1 MNNTLQF
8 SILMAATMALGPL
21 AIDAYLPAFPVIAE
35 DLGVTQTQ
43 VALTLSLYVFG
54 LAGGLL
60 VGGPLSDR
68 YGRSPILL
76 TGLAVYLVSA
86 LAIATS
92 DDLGW
97 MIAWRLIQAFGGGWI
112 AVSIP
117 ALVRDNAHG
126 REAARLFSLIALIM
140 FIAPAIAPSLG
151 STLLWLA
158 DWPLIFIFLAIY
170 SAVVAMLLWVTLLRH
185 LPERPHQREPVARLL
200 TNYMTVL
207 RHPMAWRHIAIQ
219 SLGFSVVMLYVT
231 HASFMYQGWFGL
243 SNPQFSA
250 AFASGVV
257 LMGVFGTLNRR
268 LLLKHTPVHLLKIAI
283 AVQLAALILM
293 NVFLAVDNGHL
304 VAFLPMMILVGGTIG
319 AIAPNN
325 QAAYLEHFG
334 KLSGTA
340 SALIGAMQFIVAGSL
355 ATLSTLV
362 VDGSIQRIT
371 LAMLFVCI
379 PGFAAAMSLPR
390 TRMAEY
396 DDTAETVAERS

>member
-1 MNNTLQF
+1 MKNTLQF

-21 AIDAYLPAFPVIAE
+21 AIDAYLPAFPAIAAHL
-35 DLGVTQTQ
+35 DVNQNQ
-43 VALTLSLYVFG
+43 VSLTLSLYVFG
-54 LAGGLL
+54 LAAGLL
-60 VGGPLSDR
+60 IGGPLSDR
-68 YGRSPILL
+68 FGRTPILL
-76 TGLAVYLVSA
+76 TGLVVYLISA

-92 DDLGW
+92 DSLSW
-97 MIAWRLIQAFGGGWI
+97 MITWRLIQAFGGGWI
-112 AVSIP
+112 GVSIP
-117 ALVRDNAHG
+117 ALVRDHAHG

-151 STLLWLA
+151 SILLWLS
-158 DWPLIFIFLAIY
+158 DWPLIFMFLAVY
-170 SAVVAMLLWVTLLRH
+170 SALLAVLLWVALLRH
-185 LPERPHQREPVARLL
+185 LPRREPNREPVARLL

-219 SLGFSVVMLYVT
+219 SLGFSVIMLYVT

-250 AFASGVV
+250 AFASGVL
-257 LMGVFGTLNRR
+257 LMGVMGALNRR
-268 LLLKHTPVHLLKIAI
+268 LLLRHTPVHLLKLAL
-283 AVQLAALILM
+283 ALQLAALILM
-293 NVFLAVDNGHL
+293 NVFMAVDNRHL
-304 VAFLPMMILVGGTIG
+304 IAFLPMMILVGGSIG

-340 SALIGAMQFIVAGSL
+340 SALIGAMQFIVSGSI

-371 LAMLFVCI
+371 LAMLGVCVLA
-379 PGFAAAMSLPR
+379 FSAAMGLPR
-390 TRMAEY
+390 QTQEQEEAVLKTEG
-396 DDTAETVAERS
+396 

>member
-1 MNNTLQF
+1 MKSTLQF

-21 AIDAYLPAFPVIAE
+21 AIDAYLPAFPVIAAH
-35 DLGVTQTQ
+35 LGVDQTQ

-54 LAGGLL
+54 LAAGLL

-68 YGRSPILL
+68 FGRSPILL
-76 TGLAVYLVSA
+76 TGLAVYVVSA
-86 LAIATS
+86 LAIAAS
-92 DDLGW
+92 RELDW
-97 MIAWRLIQAFGGGWI
+97 MIGWRLVQAFGGGWI

-117 ALVRDNAHG
+117 ALVRDIAHG

-151 STLLWLA
+151 SILLWLA
-158 DWPLIFIFLAIY
+158 DWPLIFIFLAVY
-170 SAVVAMLLWVTLLRH
+170 ASVLAVLLWVRLLRH
-185 LPERPHQREPVARLL
+185 LPRRPREREPVARLV

-207 RHPMAWRHIAIQ
+207 RHPVAWRHIVIQ
-219 SLGFSVVMLYVT
+219 SLGFSVVLLYVT

-250 AFASGVV
+250 AFASGVL
-257 LMGVFGTLNRR
+257 LMGVFGTINRR
-268 LLLKHTPVHLLKIAI
+268 LLLRHTPVHLLKL
-283 AVQLAALILM
+283 AVSIQLGALVLM
-293 NVFLAVDNGHL
+293 NVFLAVDSRHL

-325 QAAYLEHFG
+325 QAAYLEYFG

-340 SALIGAMQFIVAGSL
+340 SALIGAMQFIVAGGL

-371 LAMLFVCI
+371 LAMLGVCVLA
-379 PGFAAAMSLPR
+379 FTAAMSLPR
-390 TRMAEY
+390 TQP
-396 DDTAETVAERS
+396 DTSDATPEAVPDRG